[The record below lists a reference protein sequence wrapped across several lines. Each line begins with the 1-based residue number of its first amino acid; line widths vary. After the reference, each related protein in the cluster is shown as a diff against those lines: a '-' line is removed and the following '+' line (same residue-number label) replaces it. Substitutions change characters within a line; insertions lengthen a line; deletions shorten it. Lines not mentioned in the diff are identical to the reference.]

1 LPRMA
6 GKLRLAGDGFM
17 LKLGALG
24 TICLAV
30 GAVLLLIYIGQPETH
45 VAIEIGRAA
54 ITLGIGFILGGA
66 LKIMLDRYQDE
77 VADKKKAH
85 ELRERLLA
93 DLRDVYDRAEAARLM
108 HADTDGQHVRE
119 LIRCQVV
126 LLKVKRSLDLQIAE
140 THDVDPGRILLAEMI
155 GYLRALQEE
164 SKGNDAHSPVL
175 HDLTASAGIYKE
187 RFRDPLYK
195 LSAQLL
201 GNKDDHLHEADFER
215 QVADVIRK
223 IENPS
228 AGASTHG

>member
-1 LPRMA
+1 MA
-6 GKLRLAGDGFM
+6 GKLRLAGNVMWVLWAVGIAI
-17 LKLGALG
+17 LGAG
-24 TICLAV
+24 V
-30 GAVLLLIYIGQPETH
+30 GVLYFFIEEPEPH
-45 VAIEIGRAA
+45 FAIEIGRAA
-54 ITLGIGFILGGA
+54 LTLGTGIILGGA
-66 LKIMLDRYQDE
+66 VKMMLDRYQDR

-93 DLRDVYDRAEAARLM
+93 DLRDVHDRAEAARLM
-108 HADTDGQHVRE
+108 HADTDSQHVRE

-126 LLKVKRSLDLQIAE
+126 LLKVKRSLDLRVAE
-140 THDVDPGRILLAEMI
+140 TQDVDPGRILLAEMI
-155 GYLRALQEE
+155 GYLRALQVE

-175 HDLTASAGIYKE
+175 HDLTASARIYKE

-223 IENPS
+223 IENSS